1 MNDYNLKKRRA
12 ILIGEAQS
20 FRLPITIKVIAFK

>member
-12 ILIGEAQS
+12 ILIDETQN